1 MGLEGMS
8 HEAVLPTVYLS
19 GLQSPSH
26 SSIVVVRSPRPDADV
41 IAAVRQEVARLDS
54 SVPVY
59 DVRSMQDVVAGSQG
73 MAARR
78 VLTATFMGF
87 AVLALV
93 LGAVGLF
100 GVVAHDVA
108 SRRREL
114 ALRIALGANPTR
126 ILSTTLGQGGVMVGA
141 GLVLGGL
148 LSTWAT
154 RAVSSSGLVTGSLD
168 ALSLAASATALAL
181 TVPLRCYLRPSA
193 QHGLIH

>member
-1 MGLEGMS
+1 
-8 HEAVLPTVYLS
+8 
-19 GLQSPSH
+19 
-26 SSIVVVRSPRPDADV
+26 
-41 IAAVRQEVARLDS
+41 
-54 SVPVY
+54 
-59 DVRSMQDVVAGSQG
+59 MQDVVAGSQG

-93 LGAVGLF
+93 LGAIGLF

-114 ALRIALGANPTR
+114 ALRIAFGANPTR

-148 LSTWAT
+148 LSTGAT
-154 RAVSSSGLVTGSLD
+154 RAVSSSGLVTGPFD
-168 ALSLAASATALAL
+168 ALSLAVSATALAL
-181 TVPLRCYLRPSA
+181 TGAAAVLPAALRAARTDPLIALRSE
-193 QHGLIH
+193 